1 MIFEDL
7 NLTTPI
13 LNALHDMGLTT
24 PTSIQE
30 KVFSQIRSGKDV
42 IAISQ
47 TGTGKTLAYLLPL
60 LAQLK
65 YSDQR
70 QPRILIVLP
79 TRELVLQVAGEIEKL
94 AAYMRVRVVGIYG
107 GTNINTQKLAVYK
120 GVDILVATPGR
131 LIDIALSGELRLKTV
146 KTLVIDEVD
155 EMLNLGFR
163 FQLAKILDMLPE
175 KRQNLMFSATFSP
188 NVEELTSTFFRET
201 HRVGISAHGT
211 PLEQIIQ
218 KGYYVPNFFTK
229 VNLLEYLLADKE
241 FEKVLVFFGS
251 KRLADRLYEQLEPKF
266 PGQLCVIHSNKSQN
280 SRINAIKHFGDGT
293 HRVLIATD
301 IAARGLDIADVTHV
315 INFDTPEVPEDY
327 IHRIGRTGRADKAGE
342 AITFINEPERIFQAG
357 IESLMKKQVPILP
370 LPEGVVVSTIY
381 TDEEKPFAGNKN
393 YLKIGPAP
401 DLTKGF
407 QPKKEKNIKINQ
419 GGSYKRKMEAKY
431 KKRQTRGNKP

>member
-1 MIFEDL
+1 VTFEEL

-13 LNALHDMGLTT
+13 LNALNDMGLTNPT
-24 PTSIQE
+24 PIQE
-30 KVFSQIRSGKDV
+30 QVFSQIRSGKDV

-47 TGTGKTLAYLLPL
+47 TGTGKTFAYILPL
-60 LAQLK
+60 LTQLK

-70 QPRILIVLP
+70 QPRILIVVP

-94 AAYMRVRVVGIYG
+94 TVHMQVRVVGVYG
-107 GTNINTQKLAVYK
+107 GTNINTQKQLVYK
-120 GVDILVATPGR
+120 GVDILIATPGR

-163 FQLAKILDMLPE
+163 SQLTKILEMLPE

-188 NVEELTSTFFRET
+188 NVEELTATFFRET
-201 HRVGISAHGT
+201 LRVGITANGT

-229 VNLLEYLLADKE
+229 VNLLEYFLADPE
-241 FEKVLVFFGS
+241 FEKVLVFFKS

-266 PGQLCVIHSNKSQN
+266 PGELCVIHSNKSQN
-280 SRINAIKHFGDGT
+280 SRINAIRHFGEGK

-301 IAARGLDIADVTHV
+301 IAARGLDIAGVTHV

-327 IHRIGRTGRADKAGE
+327 IHRIGRTGRADKAGT
-342 AITFINEPERIFQAG
+342 AITLINEPERVFQTG
-357 IESLMKKQVPILP
+357 IEDLMNKPIPMEVLP
-370 LPEGVVVSTIY
+370 AGVLISTIY

-393 YLKIGPAP
+393 YLKIAPAP
-401 DLTKGF
+401 DLSKGF
-407 QPKKEKNIKINQ
+407 QAKKEKNSKTNQ
-419 GGSYKRKMEAKY
+419 GGSYKRKLAAKY
-431 KKRQTRGNKP
+431 KKRITRGNKP

>member
-1 MIFEDL
+1 MTFEEL
-7 NLTTPI
+7 NLTRPI
-13 LNALHDMGLTT
+13 LNALSDMGLTNPT
-24 PTSIQE
+24 PIQQN
-30 KVFSQIRSGKDV
+30 VFSEIMSGKDV

-47 TGTGKTLAYLLPL
+47 TGTGKTFAYILPL
-60 LAQLK
+60 LTQLK

-70 QPRILIVLP
+70 QPRILIVVP

-94 AAYMRVRVVGIYG
+94 ATYMRVRVVGIYG
-107 GTNINTQKLAVYK
+107 GTNINTQKMLVYK

-163 FQLAKILDMLPE
+163 SQLSNILDMLPE

-188 NVEELTSTFFRET
+188 NVEELTETFFRET
-201 HRVGISAHGT
+201 HRVGIAAHGT
-211 PLEQIIQ
+211 PLDQIVQ

-229 VNLLEYLLADKE
+229 VNLLENLLSNKE

-251 KRLADRLYEQLEPKF
+251 KRLADRLHEQLEPKF
-266 PGQLCVIHSNKSQN
+266 PGELCVIHSNKSQT
-280 SRINAIKHFGDGT
+280 SRINAIRQFGDGT

-315 INFDTPEVPEDY
+315 INFDTPEIPENY
-327 IHRIGRTGRADKAGE
+327 IHRIGRTGRADKIGE
-342 AITFINEPERIFQAG
+342 AITFINEPERILQAG
-357 IESLMKKQVPILP
+357 IENLMKKPILILP
-370 LPEGVVVSTIY
+370 LPADVVISTIY
-381 TDEEKPFAGNKN
+381 TEEEKPFAGNKN
-393 YLKIGPAP
+393 YLKMAPAP

-407 QPKKEKNIKINQ
+407 QAKKEKNAKVNE
-419 GGSYKRKMEAKY
+419 GGSYKRKLAAKY

>member
-1 MIFEDL
+1 VTFEEL
-7 NLTTPI
+7 NISRPI
-13 LNALHDMGLTT
+13 LNALNDLGLTT
-24 PTSIQE
+24 PTPIQE
-30 KVFSQIRSGKDV
+30 QVFSEIRSGKDV

-60 LAQLK
+60 LSQLK

-70 QPRILIVLP
+70 QPRILIVVP

-94 AAYMRVRVVGIYG
+94 AAYMRVRVVAVYG
-107 GTNINTQKLAVYK
+107 GTNISTQKQLVYK

-163 FQLAKILDMLPE
+163 AQLANILDMLPE

-188 NVEELTSTFFRET
+188 NVEELTATFFRET

-229 VNLLEYLLADKE
+229 VNLLEYLLADKD

-251 KRLADRLYEQLEPKF
+251 KRLADRLHEQLEPKF

-280 SRINAIKHFGDGT
+280 SRINAIRQFGNGT

-342 AITFINEPERIFQAG
+342 AIIFINEPEKIFQAG
-357 IESLMKKQVPILP
+357 IEALMKRPIPIAP
-370 LPEGVVVSTIY
+370 LPADVVVSTIF
-381 TDEEKPFAGNKN
+381 TEEEKPFAGNIN
-393 YLKIGPAP
+393 YLKIATPP

-407 QPKKEKNIKINQ
+407 QAKKEKNSKTNQ
-419 GGSYKRKMEAKY
+419 GGSYKRKLAAKY
-431 KKRQTRGNKP
+431 KKRITRGNKP